1 MIKGVIIFTDI
12 SGSSKLWN
20 KYKNRFYKKL
30 QTLTEIIETKIKTY
44 NGMVV
49 KLLGDSHMIYFDDK
63 NILNSLNFVFE
74 LQKYL
79 YEKNFNINGEKIQ
92 IRIGYSYGKMNKIIQ
107 PVQKCKLIDFYGN
120 NVNISS
126 RLESLISTKGG
137 IAIRSNNIKK
147 YINKINPD
155 IREFIKDKYIIEFID
170 YDIPSKKKISKRNNN
185 KNNTNNTNNTN
196 NIKSKSIKIKKT
208 SKYLSLKNQL
218 EKHNGVILDDIYS
231 FKLKDL

>member
-20 KYKNRFYKKL
+20 KYKNKFYKKL
-30 QTLTEIIETKIKTY
+30 QKLNNIIETKIKKY

-49 KLLGDSHMIYFDDK
+49 KLIGDSHMIFFDDK

-92 IRIGYSYGKMNKIIQ
+92 IRIGYSYGEMNKIIQ
-107 PVQKCKLIDFYGN
+107 KVQKCNLIDFYGN
-120 NVNISS
+120 TVNVAS

-137 IAIRSNNIKK
+137 IAIKNA
-147 YINKINPD
+147 YINKYLHKLNPD
-155 IREFIKDKYIIEFID
+155 IKEFIKNKYVIEFID
-170 YDIPSKKKISKRNNN
+170 YDIPSRKKMSKRNNTNN
-185 KNNTNNTNNTN
+185 KNT
-196 NIKSKSIKIKKT
+196 KSIAIKKT
-208 SKYLSLKNQL
+208 SKYLSIEGQLK
-218 EKHNGVILDDIYS
+218 KHKGVVLDDIYS
-231 FKLKDL
+231 FKLKDLKA

>member
-20 KYKNRFYKKL
+20 KYKNKFYKKL
-30 QTLTEIIETKIKTY
+30 QKLNNIIETKIKKY

-49 KLLGDSHMIYFDDK
+49 KLIGDSHMIFFDDK

-92 IRIGYSYGKMNKIIQ
+92 IRIGYSYGEMNKIIQ
-107 PVQKCKLIDFYGN
+107 KVQKCNLIDFYGN
-120 NVNISS
+120 TVNVAS

-137 IAIRSNNIKK
+137 IAIKNT
-147 YINKINPD
+147 YINKHLHKLNPD
-155 IREFIKDKYIIEFID
+155 LKEFIKNKYVIEFID
-170 YDIPSKKKISKRNNN
+170 YDIPSRKKMSKRNNTNN
-185 KNNTNNTNNTN
+185 KNT
-196 NIKSKSIKIKKT
+196 KSIAIKKT
-208 SKYLSLKNQL
+208 SKYLSIEGQLK
-218 EKHNGVILDDIYS
+218 KHKGVVLDDIYS
-231 FKLKDL
+231 FKLKDLKA